1 MDNINNNS
9 YKKLFLKGTKLSLL
23 SGTNTSI
30 NKSIEK
36 SNFNT
41 KIFNKNNIPYNKN
54 VKISFINENKI
65 NNKKSENKKLPYFIN
80 IKNNFSLKNP
90 PNVKEC
96 GIIQIIKKNNSAENI
111 FKKEKYTEKIDLQVQ
126 RKIFPSTVR
135 KIPNIR
141 LNLFKNLIDNIPQND
156 LKDIDY
162 VLECPFRGVQKIS
175 LPLSKSSSI
184 DRFKKKYQ
192 HKEHFFLKNQ
202 TKLNKSLYGLN
213 DLSFNKNNYLLKDK
227 YNEIKKEKVIENP
240 IGKISKIS
248 GISCYKLRQAIN
260 YSLKNNFKN
269 FALNKIEQKELD
281 KQINKY
287 IHNNDNTYNKYKKK
301 YSKIELKSTKKNKY
315 DTIKDDFI
323 DLEDENPFENIIL
336 SKKGNK
342 IKYH

>member
-1 MDNINNNS
+1 MDNINNS
-9 YKKLFLKGTKLSLL
+9 YKKLFPKGTKLSLL

-36 SNFNT
+36 SNF
-41 KIFNKNNIPYNKN
+41 KIFHKNNIPYNKN
-54 VKISFINENKI
+54 VKISFINENIK
-65 NNKKSENKKLPYFIN
+65 NNKKLENKKLPYFIN
-80 IKNNFSLKNP
+80 VKNNFSLKNP
-90 PNVKEC
+90 SNYKEC

-111 FKKEKYTEKIDLQVQ
+111 FKKEKHTEKIDLPVQ

-135 KIPNIR
+135 RIPNIR
-141 LNLFKNLIDNIPQND
+141 LNLFKNLIDNVPQKD
-156 LKDIDY
+156 LKDINY

-184 DRFKKKYQ
+184 DRFKKEYQ
-192 HKEHFFLKNQ
+192 HKENIFLKNQ
-202 TKLNKSLYGLN
+202 TKLNKSLYDLN
-213 DLSFNKNNYLLKDK
+213 NLSFNKNKNSYLLRDK

-240 IGKISKIS
+240 IGRISKIS

-287 IHNNDNTYNKYKKK
+287 INNNNDNTYNKYKKK
-301 YSKIELKSTKKNKY
+301 YSKIELKSTKKKKFDN
-315 DTIKDDFI
+315 IKDDFI